1 MFWPYNQN
9 MSDKIYTQ
17 YDMDKALE
25 NAESL
30 AEEAMVEARAEAYE
44 EGLSDGGAE
53 FQKPRDQAAQ
63 NGVSPLRDGNL
74 TDCALFILA
83 KRGNRKPC
91 LGEVVAVEAKL
102 QEAGL

>member
-1 MFWPYNQN
+1 

-17 YDMDKALE
+17 YDLDKALE
-25 NAESL
+25 LAEAS
-30 AEEAMVEARAEAYE
+30 AEEACAEAYE
-44 EGLSDGGAE
+44 EGL
-53 FQKPRDQAAQ
+53 AAGRSEASSTNAAGVQ
-63 NGVSPLRDGNL
+63 NGIMPLRGENL

>member
-1 MFWPYNQN
+1 

-17 YDMDKALE
+17 YDLDKALE
-25 NAESL
+25 LAEAS
-30 AEEAMVEARAEAYE
+30 AEEACAEAYE
-44 EGLSDGGAE
+44 EGLATGRSEHTTSNVGD
-53 FQKPRDQAAQ
+53 AQ
-63 NGVSPLRDGNL
+63 NGIMPLRGENL

-83 KRGNRKPC
+83 KMGNRKPC

>member
-1 MFWPYNQN
+1 

-17 YDMDKALE
+17 YDLDKALE
-25 NAESL
+25 L
-30 AEEAMVEARAEAYE
+30 AEASAEEARAEAYE
-44 EGLSDGGAE
+44 EGLAAGRSEHTTSNVGD
-53 FQKPRDQAAQ
+53 AQ
-63 NGVSPLRDGNL
+63 NGIMPLRGENL

-83 KRGNRKPC
+83 KLGNRKPC

>member
-1 MFWPYNQN
+1 

-17 YDMDKALE
+17 YDLDKALE
-25 NAESL
+25 LAEAS
-30 AEEAMVEARAEAYE
+30 AEEACAEAYE
-44 EGLSDGGAE
+44 EGLAAGRSEHTTSNVGD
-53 FQKPRDQAAQ
+53 AQ
-63 NGVSPLRDGNL
+63 NGIMPLRGENL

-83 KRGNRKPC
+83 KMGNRKPC

>member
-1 MFWPYNQN
+1 

-17 YDMDKALE
+17 YDLDKALE
-25 NAESL
+25 LAESS
-30 AEEAMVEARAEAYE
+30 AEGACAEAYE
-44 EGLSDGGAE
+44 EGLAAGRSEHTTSNVGD
-53 FQKPRDQAAQ
+53 AQ
-63 NGVSPLRDGNL
+63 NGIMPLRGENL

-83 KRGNRKPC
+83 KLGNRKPC

>member
-1 MFWPYNQN
+1 

-17 YDMDKALE
+17 YDLDKALE
-25 NAESL
+25 LAEAS
-30 AEEAMVEARAEAYE
+30 AEEACAEAYE
-44 EGLSDGGAE
+44 EGLAAGRGE
-53 FQKPRDQAAQ
+53 FGQSSEAGTQ
-63 NGVSPLRDGNL
+63 NASMPLRGENL